1 MAEAFMR
8 SALIGDLAQKSPAI
22 QRAGL
27 LRFRFWLPSIV
38 RDIVTAFISRVDHC
52 RFCCILSSLGLSA
65 LD

>member
-1 MAEAFMR
+1 MAGLLCEAP
-8 SALIGDLAQKSPAI
+8 SLATLRKKSPAI

-27 LRFRFWLPSIV
+27 LGFRFWLPSIV
-38 RDIVTAFISRVDHC
+38 RDIVTALISRVDHC